1 MEAEEAWNSS
11 SLRVLEQAWPCRCL
25 DFELLASG
33 ALRARV
39 SVVSRPTP
47 ILVVCSS
54 PRRLMRQWFFAQL
67 CPALCDPIYCS
78 MPGFPV
84 LHHLPEFAQTQAH
97 QVGDATQPS
106 HRCIPG
112 FSDQAGL
119 LLGVL
124 LSSSQSLR
132 GEGNVHARKEP
143 ETAVKPDVKSRFGT
157 SLVVQWLRICFP
169 VQGTWVGSRSGRSHV
184 LRDN

>member
-39 SVVSRPTP
+39 FVVSRPTP
-47 ILVVCSS
+47 VLVVCSS

-78 MPGFPV
+78 TPGFPV
-84 LHHLPEFAQTQAH
+84 LHHLPEFVQTHAH
-97 QVGDATQPS
+97 QVGDATHPS

-112 FSDQAGL
+112 FSDQPVL

-143 ETAVKPDVKSRFGT
+143 EMAVKPDVKSRCGT
-157 SLVVQWLRICFP
+157 PWWS
-169 VQGTWVGSRSGRSHV
+169 SG
-184 LRDN
+184 